1 MGLRQF
7 DLDGA
12 MIPGQIRESI
22 ERAMEGAN
30 RALEGMGRGLE
41 RTRIYLP
48 DETPDEAPRAE
59 PLEPIQAEPLHMEPL
74 QPGQLRFRVPSPQ
87 LRLRSAVL
95 GTPEPDVMTALA
107 VSDDASSLRNG
118 SSAVD
123 TGGLRMV
130 PIGDELATYLGAGSE
145 RGLLVIAVP
154 QWAHHVLHA
163 GDVVLRIDGRAVRPT
178 ADEVTV
184 AIPRLRDVQLD
195 ILREGMHH
203 SVTLPA
209 RR

>member
-1 MGLRQF
+1 
-7 DLDGA
+7 
-12 MIPGQIRESI
+12 
-22 ERAMEGAN
+22 
-30 RALEGMGRGLE
+30 
-41 RTRIYLP
+41 
-48 DETPDEAPRAE
+48 
-59 PLEPIQAEPLHMEPL
+59 
-74 QPGQLRFRVPSPQ
+74 
-87 LRLRSAVL
+87 
-95 GTPEPDVMTALA
+95 
-107 VSDDASSLRNG
+107 
-118 SSAVD
+118 
-123 TGGLRMV
+123 MV